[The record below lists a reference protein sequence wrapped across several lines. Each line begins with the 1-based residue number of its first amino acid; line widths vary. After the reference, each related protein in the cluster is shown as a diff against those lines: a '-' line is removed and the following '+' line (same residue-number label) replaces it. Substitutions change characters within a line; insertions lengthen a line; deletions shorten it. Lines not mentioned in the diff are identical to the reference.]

1 MPDVSGTLPTVSL
14 FVAKSTLTEG
24 ADTALNAIVTRT
36 PSELT
41 SSVTVEFYIPVT
53 TRNVAGADDFVGGL
67 APKVV
72 TFAPGETSQAVS
84 WGLVDDNVPEVPG
97 AIGLW
102 LRNPVNATV
111 STNGGGSA
119 GVVIQDND
127 PTDTMS
133 IAAVGASAVREG
145 DASDQGTH
153 KLTFDIVREGNT
165 SWPVTAAI
173 VIEADT
179 SAGAHSASSSD
190 IVGGFTTQWVYFNY
204 GETHKTFEVTI
215 AGDNLLEGN
224 ETFVVRISN
233 TWSPSGAPGF
243 LTGIG
248 TAAVTATILD
258 DDTPVVPG
266 TAGNDVL
273 HHVDGSHIYD
283 GGAGFDV
290 LDYGTTGRRGL
301 AVTRSAEGDVVIT
314 HGGQTDTLRSVEEVR
329 LADGRLV
336 FNEADPAAQVVRL
349 YHAALDRGPEQQG
362 LNFWIE
368 RLGEG
373 HGLLDL
379 AQNFLASPEF
389 NARYGS
395 LTDSQYVD
403 RLYQNV
409 LGREGEAAGKAWWLS
424 QLGSGHSRAEVL
436 QGFSESAENRANTAD
451 LWRSGIWDVDEHAL
465 QAARL
470 YDTVL
475 GRLPDAPGLAFQAS
489 LLDSGVALR
498 DVAAAFTHSP
508 EFQAKY
514 GALDD
519 RQFVSNLYLNTLH
532 RAAEPAGLDHWVARL
547 QGGASRSDVV
557 LGFSESPEHIALTN
571 PDFMSDDPGHYG
583 IAFA

>member
-67 APKVV
+67 ASKVV
-72 TFAPGETSQAVS
+72 TFAPGETSKAVS
-84 WGLVDDNVPEVPG
+84 WGIVDDDVPEVPG

-102 LRNPVNATV
+102 LRNPVNAIV
-111 STNGGGSA
+111 STNGGVSA

-127 PTDTMS
+127 PISTLS

-145 DASDQGTH
+145 DASDQGSH

-165 SWPVTAAI
+165 SWLATAMVA
-173 VIEADT
+173 IEADT
-179 SAGAHSASSSD
+179 STGAHSASSSD
-190 IVGGFTTQWVYFNY
+190 IVGGFATQQVYFNP
-204 GETHKTFEVTI
+204 GETHRTFEVAI
-215 AGDNLLEGN
+215 AGDSLLEGN
-224 ETFVVRISN
+224 ETFVVRIVS
-233 TWSPSGAPGF
+233 TGMPSGTPGF

-273 HHVDGSHIYD
+273 HHADGSHIYD

-290 LDYGTTGRRGL
+290 LDYGAVGRRGL

-349 YHAALDRGPEQQG
+349 YHAALDRDPEQQG
-362 LNFWIE
+362 LNFWIGQL
-368 RLGEG
+368 REG

-379 AQNFLASPEF
+379 AQSFLASPEF
-389 NARYGS
+389 NSRYGS

-424 QLGSGHSRAEVL
+424 QLDSGHSRAEVL
-436 QGFSESAENRANTAD
+436 QGFSESAENKANTAS
-451 LWRSGIWDVDEHAL
+451 LWQNGIWDVDEHAL

-498 DVAAAFTHSP
+498 DIAAAFTRSP

-514 GALDD
+514 GTLDD

-532 RAAEPAGLDHWVARL
+532 RAAEPAGLEHWVAQI

-571 PDFMSDDPGHYG
+571 PDFMSDDPGRYG